1 MLDGLNEFTLALI
14 EVFVFWFRKLK
25 EFKLS
30 LTKVFKLLNQGSF
43 QGIEVENQS
52 ISYQIFII

>member
-1 MLDGLNEFTLALI
+1 MLDGLDEFTLALI

-30 LTKVFKLLNQGSF
+30 LTKEFKLFS
-43 QGIEVENQS
+43 EVLRV
-52 ISYQIFII
+52 

>member
-43 QGIEVENQS
+43 QDIEVENQS